1 MLRSLTSAV
10 SGLKNFTV
18 MLDVLGDNLANIR
31 TLGFK
36 GNRVTFAEGL
46 ALRLGGGQQVG
57 LGVNLS
63 ATDTDFTQGS
73 LEFTGSPTDLAIS
86 GNSFFI
92 LNDGERDRYTR
103 AGNFFFNSEGA
114 LINPNG
120 MYVQGWRA
128 DRVTGEIDP
137 ISLPQR
143 IVLGT
148 EPSRASAT
156 GTVYLSGNLDSSRI
170 PKANVW
176 SSGIPLTVSGSLAT
190 GTDDL
195 ATLDQSS
202 GLVAGDTIEITG
214 NLPDGTALPVPTTY
228 TYAAGDDINDLLAV
242 IDTAYGGQATASIT
256 AGKILLTD
264 ALDSDGKIVGTI
276 PSLEAG
282 DSSARIGL
290 SAAKIALPAFENSV
304 MGYTGTV
311 STSTAVY
318 DSLGASHNLVI
329 TFIKTRDVADREWRW
344 EAELVGGSETI
355 VSGGTGTINFN
366 ESGEVVSFDVDGA
379 ATGITV
385 DPGTGAALFTMQFNV
400 KGGEGFSG
408 VSQFASDPSLIVR
421 KQDGRPLGTLLRF
434 YIDEEGIITGIFS
447 NDATETLAQ
456 VALSEFDNPVGLLR
470 SGDSV
475 FDLTTSSGD
484 ARVGRAGV
492 DFSSGIISGSLE
504 MSNVDLVKQFTDM
517 ITAQRGF
524 QANARVVTTA
534 DQVLEEA
541 MRLKR

>member
-1 MLRSLTSAV
+1 
-10 SGLKNFTV
+10 

-46 ALRLGGGQQVG
+46 ALRLRGEQQVG

-103 AGNFFFNSEGA
+103 AGNFFFNSEGE
-114 LINPNG
+114 LVNPNG

-128 DRVTGEIDP
+128 DRVTGEIDT

-156 GTVYLSGNLDSSRI
+156 ETVYLSGNLDSSRV
-170 PKANVW
+170 PEANVW

-190 GTDDL
+190 GTDNL
-195 ATLDQSS
+195 NTLDQT
-202 GLVAGDTIEITG
+202 GTPLVGGDTITITG
-214 NLPDGTALPVPTTY
+214 NLADGTAVSSTFTYVTNGTTI
-228 TYAAGDDINDLLAV
+228 DDLLAV

-304 MGYTGTV
+304 RGYTGTV

-408 VSQFASDPSLIVR
+408 VTQFASDPTLIVR
-421 KQDGRPLGTLLRF
+421 EQDGRPLGTLLRF
-434 YIDEEGIITGIFS
+434 NINEEGIMTGIFS

-456 VALSEFDNPVGLLR
+456 VALSEFDNPAGLLR

-517 ITAQRGF
+517 ITSQRGF

-534 DQVLEEA
+534 DQILEEA